1 MKTAIR
7 IATMFSVLV
16 VAMTVGC
23 ATVDDLSTSHNEK
36 VFARV
41 RINSAGGNWN
51 ISTRTTVDR
60 VDDEYANS
68 GKTYVAIDPGEHV
81 LQLSFHKEI
90 SPGLGAMRFTLNIGG
105 SETVL
110 HEPEPTQVIYSIV
123 PKRMKV
129 YLSAGKTYRLS
140 STDDLRRASPD
151 PSRPW
156 APSGV
161 DGSWECYLE
170 EE

>member
-1 MKTAIR
+1 MKTTR
-7 IATMFSVLV
+7 IATMFAVLV
-16 VAMTVGC
+16 MAMTLGC

-41 RINSAGGNWN
+41 RINSTGGQWN
-51 ISTRTTVDR
+51 VSTRTTVDR

-68 GKTYVAIDPGEHV
+68 SKTYVAVDPGEHV

-90 SPGLGAMRFTLNIGG
+90 SPGLGAIRFTLNIYGH
-105 SETVL
+105 ETVL
-110 HEPEPTQVIYSIV
+110 HEPEPTQLFYSIV
-123 PKRMKV
+123 PKRTKV

-140 STDDLRRASPD
+140 STDDLHQGASD

-156 APSGV
+156 TPPGV